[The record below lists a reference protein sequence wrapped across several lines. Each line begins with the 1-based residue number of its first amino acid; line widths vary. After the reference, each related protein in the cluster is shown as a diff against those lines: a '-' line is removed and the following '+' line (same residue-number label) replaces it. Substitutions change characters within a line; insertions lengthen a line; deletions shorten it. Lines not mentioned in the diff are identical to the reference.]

1 MSLDIE
7 EKDSR
12 YRLARERMLA
22 QGLDALIV
30 VGNAQV
36 AEKGFVKYLT
46 NYKNGLNYV
55 AVVFPYE
62 GEAELLVPN
71 TIQEY
76 WAGRSSWIRN
86 IRISPNL
93 GEGLV
98 KSLKAM
104 GLSKTR
110 LGLINSQIIPADAYL
125 TLIKNCPQASVVD
138 ATRLLEELRMIKSS
152 KEIKLIKTSAA
163 LAVLSFERLAKIL
176 RVGITEREIVAEVDR
191 ELIAN
196 GAEDIFHLF
205 SSDPDNM
212 FAAYAPTDR
221 VIQRGDIV
229 IMNTELNSP
238 GGYWVQMVRTSFVGK
253 PNENIERMYD
263 TLLDIRLKILEELRP
278 NRKMSEIAN
287 ALKDYIMKAGYVI
300 GVNFGHGL
308 GLDLVERPRVESSE
322 DTILAPGMV
331 IVVHPQLVLP
341 AGKGTIWLADTY
353 LVTDSGAE
361 SLTAMDPL
369 AIKTFD

>member
-7 EKDSR
+7 EKDRR
-12 YRLARERMLA
+12 YRLARERMLT

-353 LVTDSGAE
+353 LVTDSGTE